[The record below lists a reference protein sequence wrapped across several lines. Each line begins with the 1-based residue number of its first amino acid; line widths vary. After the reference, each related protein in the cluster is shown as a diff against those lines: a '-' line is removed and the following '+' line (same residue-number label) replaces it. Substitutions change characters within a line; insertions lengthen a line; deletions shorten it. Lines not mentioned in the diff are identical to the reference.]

1 MSDTIEVPKLDDLLA
16 ASKATDEFK
25 EAVRVFESDQSPSD
39 RVIFKSGNPPVK
51 VLRVI
56 MGLLETAVDYEIE
69 TVEVNGVSGCSDY
82 RGTVTVNDGD
92 RVYHFAWDCAWK
104 AKEMGWTDFMG
115 YPDQIK
121 AARTFGYQCFEQF
134 KQMN

>member
-1 MSDTIEVPKLDDLLA
+1 MSETSAIPTLNDLLS
-16 ASKATDEFK
+16 ASKASEEFK
-25 EAVRVFESDQSPSD
+25 SAVREFEANQSPSD
-39 RVIFKSGNPPVK
+39 RIIFKSGNPPVK

-56 MGLLETAVDYEIE
+56 MGLLETAPDFEIE
-69 TVEVNGVSGCSDY
+69 SAEVNGVSGCSDY

-104 AKEMGWTDFMG
+104 AGQMGWKDFMG
-115 YPDQIK
+115 YPDQVK

-134 KQMN
+134 TLMN